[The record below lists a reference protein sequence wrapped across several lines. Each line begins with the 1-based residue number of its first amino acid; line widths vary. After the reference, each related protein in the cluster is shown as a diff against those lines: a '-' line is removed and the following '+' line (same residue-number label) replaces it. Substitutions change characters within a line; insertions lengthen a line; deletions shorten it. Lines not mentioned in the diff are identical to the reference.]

1 MTRTNFD
8 LLKLERLTV
17 DKNDII
23 ENALID
29 IDTTS
34 ENNMVLPSAHTMRM
48 PSWENLLVDGDIPN
62 PTSLVLD

>member
-17 DKNDII
+17 DENDII
-23 ENALID
+23 ENAFID

-34 ENNMVLPSAHTMRM
+34 ENN
-48 PSWENLLVDGDIPN
+48 
-62 PTSLVLD
+62 LVLSSAYTM